1 MKFSIKNILYSKI
14 VLINLLY
21 TFYIQSIASR
31 KIVLIQNAEPD
42 EHEMSKLS
50 AKGEARSICLNELIE
65 KQENLKPQIIYA
77 QNPNG
82 DVYTPLPLQTV
93 NHLAAKLNIE
103 INDSFKERQQAKLA
117 STIENLPDEIETVL
131 LCWNR
136 YQIELLV
143 KTLGIDDPPVWSDGY
158 DNLWI
163 VENDNLID
171 TTQNLNSC
179 IEREKANLISGAS
192 SLLYYGNNKSFI
204 VSLLLFSLS
213 FFMTILY

>member
-1 MKFSIKNILYSKI
+1 
-14 VLINLLY
+14 
-21 TFYIQSIASR
+21 
-31 KIVLIQNAEPD
+31 VLIQNAEPD
-42 EHEMSKLS
+42 EHEKNKLS
-50 AKGEARSICLNELIE
+50 ITGEARSICLNELIE
-65 KQENLKPQIIYA
+65 QQKNLKPQIIYA

-93 NHLAAKLNIE
+93 NYLATKLNIE

-143 KTLGIDDPPVWSDGY
+143 RTLGIDDPPKWSDGY

-163 VENDNLID
+163 VENDNLND

-179 IEREKANLISGAS
+179 IEREKANLVSGAPS
-192 SLLYYGNNKSFI
+192 NFKKYYI
-204 VSLLLFSLS
+204 VSVLLSLAVAIYLF
-213 FFMTILY
+213 